1 MRSGRAMPGA
11 VLQAQYG
18 LLLAAPQHQAISQYG
33 LYPQSVAQ
41 GLALADQQGAAIG
54 QLQEGAAAAP
64 AATEQTL
71 QAHAGW
77 QVQRG
82 GGRYVELR
90 RSQQFHGKQHG
101 RGR

>member
-1 MRSGRAMPGA
+1 MRSGRVMPGA

-18 LLLAAPQHQAISQYG
+18 LLLAAPQHQAIGQYG

-90 RSQQFHGKQHG
+90 RSQQLHGKQHG